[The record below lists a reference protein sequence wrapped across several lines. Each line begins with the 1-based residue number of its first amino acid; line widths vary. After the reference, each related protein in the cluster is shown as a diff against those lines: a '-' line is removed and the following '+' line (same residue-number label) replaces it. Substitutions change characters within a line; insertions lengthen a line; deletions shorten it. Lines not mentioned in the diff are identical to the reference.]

1 MSQTVVDG
9 AWGQVPVIRA
19 LFGDAA
25 NFELAT
31 SALIAILRDEP
42 EALSCAQAIENSS
55 VRRVSAANFVE
66 VAVIIDASCDPVAS
80 RRFDDLI
87 KEAQIIIEPLTEP
100 QARIAREAYRD
111 FGKGSSHPAKLNFG
125 DCFAYALAKFTGEPL
140 LSKATISRTPTSN
153 GNPLSALLR
162 QTSARSREGVAQKN
176 DDGS

>member
-1 MSQTVVDG
+1 MIVD
-9 AWGQVPVIRA
+9 
-19 LFGDAA
+19 
-25 NFELAT
+25 T

-66 VAVIIDASCDPVAS
+66 AVIIDASRDPVAS

-87 KEAQIIIEPLTEP
+87 KEAQIIIEPVTEP

-111 FGKGSSHPAKLNFG
+111 FGKSSSHPAKLNFG

-140 LSKATISRTPTSN
+140 LFK
-153 GNPLSALLR
+153 G
-162 QTSARSREGVAQKN
+162 
-176 DDGS
+176 DDFAHTDIRPAGPVSI